1 MAGQSESP
9 ASEVS
14 GSVPTGAFACVAA
27 AWQAHEAELRGYLR
41 HRLSDTDAADD
52 LLQDVFVKAMRQGLG
67 FCTLDNPRAWLF
79 QVARN
84 ALVDRLRTSH
94 PHEPLT
100 DKLADIIALD
110 PQPVAPIDALADC
123 LWRTL
128 GELPAE
134 DAAVLRACD
143 LEGQTQRA
151 FGEAQGLSLPAVK
164 SRLLRAR
171 LRLRERMSQACQVRF
186 EADGS
191 IASHVPRPAP
201 QGPGSIP

>member
-1 MAGQSESP
+1 MNNTPQPPIAPFS
-9 ASEVS
+9 
-14 GSVPTGAFACVAA
+14 CVAA

-52 LLQDVFVKAMRQGLG
+52 VLQDVFVKAMRQGQG

-84 ALVDRLRTSH
+84 ALVDRLRTTH
-94 PHEPLT
+94 PHELLT
-100 DKLADIIALD
+100 DELAAIIPLD
-110 PQPVAPIDALADC
+110 TPPVAPVDALADC
-123 LWRTL
+123 LSRTL

-134 DAAVLRACD
+134 DAAILRACD

-151 FGEAQGLSLPAVK
+151 FAQAQGLSLPAAK

-171 LRLRERMSQACQVRF
+171 QRLRERMSQACQVRF

-191 IASHVPRPAP
+191 VASHVPRPLREV
-201 QGPGSIP
+201 PGSIP